1 MLLEKFFVKNIV
13 FLTLL
18 CLTVTNLNGKSIF
31 SPIIEVN
38 NSIITQ
44 FELIQ
49 RTRLVEA
56 LNLSSDPALFA
67 REQLITERLKQ
78 DEAKKLKIT
87 ASNQELSLKL
97 EQFASRANLSIIDFY
112 KELRQLGIY
121 PSTLETYLETEIIW
135 RKIVNSKFDPTT
147 SISDLEIQTAM
158 NRAQFEDIFQVLLTE
173 IIIPISSDNANDT
186 EALIQKLR
194 EVRSIEE
201 FSNAARKYSVAPTAA
216 SGGLVTWQKFSDLPE
231 ILKPLILG
239 LSPGEITE
247 PVKLTK
253 AVAIFQ
259 VRNVREVI
267 NNSDEQKLISFINL
281 TTNSHDKSILENI
294 QNTYFT
300 CEDLKRTFNENSEVQ
315 LIQIK
320 SLTKD
325 LSERVRKILENLD
338 PRESK
343 VVVFENKPQL
353 FFLCERNR
361 IQLPETKDQETVRR
375 SIQQSRLNKF
385 AKSYLDALRY
395 NARIVNK

>member
-1 MLLEKFFVKNIV
+1 MLFEKIFIKNTVI
-13 FLTLL
+13 LTLL
-18 CLTVTNLNGKSIF
+18 CLSVTNVNGKSIF

-38 NSIITQ
+38 NSVITQ
-44 FELIQ
+44 FELTQ
-49 RTRLVEA
+49 RTRLIEA
-56 LNLSSDPALFA
+56 LNLSSDPALIA

-78 DEAKKLKIT
+78 NEARKMKIT
-87 ASNQELSLKL
+87 ASNQELSVRL
-97 EQFASRANLSIIDFY
+97 EQVASRANLSIKDFY
-112 KELRQLGIY
+112 KELRKLGIY

-135 RKIVNSKFDPTT
+135 RKIVNSKFDLTT
-147 SISDLEIQTAM
+147 SILDLEIQTAI

-173 IIIPISSDNANDT
+173 IIIPIPSDNTNDT

-194 EVRSIEE
+194 EIRSIEE

-216 SGGLVTWQKFSDLPE
+216 SGGLVTWQKFNDLPE

-247 PVKLTK
+247 PLKLTK

-259 VRNVREVI
+259 VRDVREIINDTDEPRVI
-267 NNSDEQKLISFINL
+267 DFINL
-281 TTNSHDKSILENI
+281 TTNSHDKSLLENI

-300 CEDLKRTFNENSEVQ
+300 CEDLKRTFNENSEVH
-315 LIQIK
+315 LIQTK

-343 VVVFENKPQL
+343 IVVFENKPQL
-353 FFLCERNR
+353 IFLCERNH
-361 IQLPETKDQETVRR
+361 IQLAETKGQESVKK

>member
-1 MLLEKFFVKNIV
+1 MLLEKIFVKNIV

-18 CLTVTNLNGKSIF
+18 CLSVTNLNGKSIF

-38 NSIITQ
+38 NSIITH
-44 FELIQ
+44 FELTQ

-78 DEAKKLKIT
+78 DEARKLKIT
-87 ASNQELSLKL
+87 ASNKEVSVRL

-112 KELRQLGIY
+112 KELRKLGIY

-135 RKIVNSKFDPTT
+135 RKIVNSKFDSTK
-147 SISDLEIQTAM
+147 SISDLEIQTDM

-173 IIIPISSDNANDT
+173 IIIPIPSDYANDT

-216 SGGLVTWQKFSDLPE
+216 SGGLVKWQKFNDLPE

-239 LSPGEITE
+239 LSPGEISE
-247 PVKLTK
+247 PIKLKK

-259 VRNVREVI
+259 VRDVREII
-267 NNSDEQKLISFINL
+267 NNTDEQRLISFINL
-281 TTNSHDKSILENI
+281 TTNSHDKSVLENI

-300 CEDLKRTFNENSEVQ
+300 CEDLKRTFAENSEVQ
-315 LIQIK
+315 LIQTK

-325 LSERVRKILENLD
+325 LSKQILKILENLD

-343 VVVFENKPQL
+343 VVVFENEPQL

-361 IQLPETKDQETVRR
+361 TQLPETKDQESVRQ
-375 SIQQSRLNKF
+375 SIQRSRLNKF

>member
-1 MLLEKFFVKNIV
+1 MLLEKIFVKNIV

-18 CLTVTNLNGKSIF
+18 CLSVTNLNGKSIF

-49 RTRLVEA
+49 RTRLIEA
-56 LNLSSDPALFA
+56 LNLSSDPAVFA
-67 REQLITERLKQ
+67 REQLINERLKQ
-78 DEAKKLKIT
+78 DEARKLKIT
-87 ASNQELSLKL
+87 ASNQEVSVRL

-112 KELRQLGIY
+112 KELRKLGIY

-135 RKIVNSKFDPTT
+135 RKIVNSKFDSTK
-147 SISDLEIQTAM
+147 SISDLEIQTDM
-158 NRAQFEDIFQVLLTE
+158 NRVQFEDIFQVLLTE
-173 IIIPISSDNANDT
+173 IIIPMQSDYANDT

-194 EVRSIEE
+194 DVRSIEE

-216 SGGLVTWQKFSDLPE
+216 SGGLVKWQKFNDLPE

-239 LSPGEITE
+239 LSPGEISE
-247 PVKLTK
+247 PVKLKK

-259 VRNVREVI
+259 VRDVREII
-267 NNSDEQKLISFINL
+267 NNTDEQRLVSFINL
-281 TTNSHDKSILENI
+281 TTNSHDKSVLENI

-300 CEDLKRTFNENSEVQ
+300 CEDLKRTFAENNEIQ
-315 LIQIK
+315 LIQTK

-325 LSERVRKILENLD
+325 LSKQILKILEKLD

-343 VVVFENKPQL
+343 VVVFENEPQL

-361 IQLPETKDQETVRR
+361 TQLPEAKDQESVRQ
-375 SIQQSRLNKF
+375 SIQRSRLNKF
-385 AKSYLDALRY
+385 AKNYLDALRY

>member
-1 MLLEKFFVKNIV
+1 MLLEKIFVKNIV

-87 ASNQELSLKL
+87 ASNQELSLRL

-186 EALIQKLR
+186 EALIQNLR
-194 EVRSIEE
+194 EARSIEE

-325 LSERVRKILENLD
+325 LSEQTLKIIENLD

>member
-1 MLLEKFFVKNIV
+1 MLLEKIFVKNIV

-18 CLTVTNLNGKSIF
+18 CLSVTNLNGKSIF

-38 NSIITQ
+38 NSIITH
-44 FELIQ
+44 FELTQ

-78 DEAKKLKIT
+78 DEARKLKIT
-87 ASNQELSLKL
+87 ASNKEVSVRL
-97 EQFASRANLSIIDFY
+97 EQFASRANLSITDFY
-112 KELRQLGIY
+112 KELRKLGIY

-135 RKIVNSKFDPTT
+135 RKIVNSKFDSTK
-147 SISDLEIQTAM
+147 SISDLEIQTDM

-173 IIIPISSDNANDT
+173 IIIPIPSDYANDT

-194 EVRSIEE
+194 DVRSIEE

-216 SGGLVTWQKFSDLPE
+216 SGGLVKWQKFNDLPE

-239 LSPGEITE
+239 LSPGEISE
-247 PVKLTK
+247 PIKLKK

-259 VRNVREVI
+259 VRDVREII
-267 NNSDEQKLISFINL
+267 NNTDEQRLISFINL
-281 TTNSHDKSILENI
+281 TTNSHDKSVLENI

-300 CEDLKRTFNENSEVQ
+300 CEDLKRTFAENSEVQ
-315 LIQIK
+315 LIQTK

-325 LSERVRKILENLD
+325 LSKQILKILESLD

-343 VVVFENKPQL
+343 VVVFENEPQL

-361 IQLPETKDQETVRR
+361 TQLPETKDQESVRQ
-375 SIQQSRLNKF
+375 SIQRSRLNKF

>member
-87 ASNQELSLKL
+87 ASNQELSLRL

-325 LSERVRKILENLD
+325 LSEQTLKIIENLD

>member
-1 MLLEKFFVKNIV
+1 MKH
-13 FLTLL
+13 
-18 CLTVTNLNGKSIF
+18 
-31 SPIIEVN
+31 
-38 NSIITQ
+38 
-44 FELIQ
+44 LISQ
-49 RTRLVEA
+49 AIR
-56 LNLSSDPALFA
+56 LFA

-325 LSERVRKILENLD
+325 LSEQTLKIIENLD

>member
-1 MLLEKFFVKNIV
+1 MLLGKFFVKNIV

-87 ASNQELSLKL
+87 ASNQELSLRL

-325 LSERVRKILENLD
+325 LSEQTLKIIENLD

-343 VVVFENKPQL
+343 VVVYENKPQL

-375 SIQQSRLNKF
+375 RIQQSRLNKF

>member
-1 MLLEKFFVKNIV
+1 MLLEKIFVKNIV

>member
-87 ASNQELSLKL
+87 ASNQELSLRL

-158 NRAQFEDIFQVLLTE
+158 NSAQFEDIFQVLLTE

-300 CEDLKRTFNENSEVQ
+300 CEDLKRKFNENSEVQ

-325 LSERVRKILENLD
+325 LSEETLKIIENLD

>member
-1 MLLEKFFVKNIV
+1 MLLGKFFVKNIV

-325 LSERVRKILENLD
+325 LSEQTLKIIENLD

>member
-1 MLLEKFFVKNIV
+1 MLLEKFFVKSIV
-13 FLTLL
+13 FLALL
-18 CLTVTNLNGKSIF
+18 CLSVTNLNGKSIF

-38 NSIITQ
+38 NSIITH
-44 FELIQ
+44 FELTQ

-78 DEAKKLKIT
+78 DEARKLKIT
-87 ASNQELSLKL
+87 ASNKEVSVRL

-112 KELRQLGIY
+112 KELRKLGIY

-135 RKIVNSKFDPTT
+135 RKIVNSKFDSTK
-147 SISDLEIQTAM
+147 SISDLEIQTDM

-173 IIIPISSDNANDT
+173 IIIPIPSDYANDT

-194 EVRSIEE
+194 DVRSIEE

-216 SGGLVTWQKFSDLPE
+216 SGGLVKWQKFNDLPE

-239 LSPGEITE
+239 LSPGEISE
-247 PVKLTK
+247 PVKLKK

-259 VRNVREVI
+259 VRDVREII
-267 NNSDEQKLISFINL
+267 NNTDEQRLISFINL
-281 TTNSHDKSILENI
+281 TTNSHDKSVLENI

-300 CEDLKRTFNENSEVQ
+300 CEDLKRTFAENSEVQ
-315 LIQIK
+315 LIQTK

-325 LSERVRKILENLD
+325 LSKQILKILESLD

-343 VVVFENKPQL
+343 VVVFENEPQL

-361 IQLPETKDQETVRR
+361 TQLLETKDQESVRQ

>member
-1 MLLEKFFVKNIV
+1 MLLEKIFVKNIV

-18 CLTVTNLNGKSIF
+18 CLSVTNLNGKSIF

-38 NSIITQ
+38 NSIITH
-44 FELIQ
+44 FELTQ

-78 DEAKKLKIT
+78 DEARKLKIT
-87 ASNQELSLKL
+87 ASNKEVSVRL
-97 EQFASRANLSIIDFY
+97 EQFASRANLSITDFY
-112 KELRQLGIY
+112 KELRKLGIY

-135 RKIVNSKFDPTT
+135 RKIVNSKFDSTK
-147 SISDLEIQTAM
+147 SISDLEIQTDM

-173 IIIPISSDNANDT
+173 IIIPIPSDYANDT

-194 EVRSIEE
+194 DVRSIEE

-216 SGGLVTWQKFSDLPE
+216 SGGLVKWQKFNDLPE

-239 LSPGEITE
+239 LSPGEISE
-247 PVKLTK
+247 PIKLKK

-259 VRNVREVI
+259 VRDVREII
-267 NNSDEQKLISFINL
+267 NNTDEQRLISFINL
-281 TTNSHDKSILENI
+281 TTNSHDKSVLENI

-300 CEDLKRTFNENSEVQ
+300 CEDLKRTFAENSEVQ
-315 LIQIK
+315 LTQTK

-325 LSERVRKILENLD
+325 LSKQILKILENLD

-343 VVVFENKPQL
+343 VVVFENEPQL

-361 IQLPETKDQETVRR
+361 TQLPETKDQESVRQ
-375 SIQQSRLNKF
+375 SIQRSRLNKF

>member
-1 MLLEKFFVKNIV
+1 MLLEKFFLKNIV

-87 ASNQELSLKL
+87 ASNQELSLRL

-325 LSERVRKILENLD
+325 LSEQTLKIIENLD

>member
-1 MLLEKFFVKNIV
+1 MLLEKIFVKNIV

-18 CLTVTNLNGKSIF
+18 CLSVTNLNGKSIF

-44 FELIQ
+44 FELSQ

-78 DEAKKLKIT
+78 DEARKLKIT
-87 ASNQELSLKL
+87 ASNQEVSVRL

-112 KELRQLGIY
+112 KELRKLGIY

-135 RKIVNSKFDPTT
+135 RKIVSSKFDSTT

-173 IIIPISSDNANDT
+173 IIIPIPSDYANDT
-186 EALIQKLR
+186 EALIQNLR
-194 EVRSIEE
+194 EARSIEE

-216 SGGLVTWQKFSDLPE
+216 SGGLVTWQKFNDLPE

-239 LSPGEITE
+239 LSPGEISE
-247 PVKLTK
+247 PVKLKK

-259 VRNVREVI
+259 VRDVREII
-267 NNSDEQKLISFINL
+267 NNTDEQRRISYINL
-281 TTNSHDKSILENI
+281 TTNSHDKSVLENI

-300 CEDLKRTFNENSEVQ
+300 CEDLKRTFAENSEVQ
-315 LIQIK
+315 LIQTK

-325 LSERVRKILENLD
+325 LSEQILKILENLD

-343 VVVFENKPQL
+343 VVVFENEPQL

-361 IQLPETKDQETVRR
+361 TQLPETKDQESVRQ

>member
-1 MLLEKFFVKNIV
+1 MLLEKFFLKNIV

-87 ASNQELSLKL
+87 ASNQELSLRL

-325 LSERVRKILENLD
+325 LSDQTLKIIENLD

>member
-87 ASNQELSLKL
+87 ASNQELSLRL

>member
-1 MLLEKFFVKNIV
+1 
-13 FLTLL
+13 
-18 CLTVTNLNGKSIF
+18 
-31 SPIIEVN
+31 
-38 NSIITQ
+38 
-44 FELIQ
+44 
-49 RTRLVEA
+49 
-56 LNLSSDPALFA
+56 
-67 REQLITERLKQ
+67 
-78 DEAKKLKIT
+78 
-87 ASNQELSLKL
+87 
-97 EQFASRANLSIIDFY
+97 
-112 KELRQLGIY
+112 
-121 PSTLETYLETEIIW
+121 
-135 RKIVNSKFDPTT
+135 
-147 SISDLEIQTAM
+147 M

>member
-1 MLLEKFFVKNIV
+1 MLLEKFFLKNIV

-325 LSERVRKILENLD
+325 LSEQTLKIIENLD

>member
-1 MLLEKFFVKNIV
+1 MLLEKIFVKNIV

-87 ASNQELSLKL
+87 ASNQELSLRL

-325 LSERVRKILENLD
+325 LSEQTLKIIENLD

>member
-87 ASNQELSLKL
+87 ASNQELSLRL

-231 ILKPLILG
+231 FLKPLILG

-300 CEDLKRTFNENSEVQ
+300 CEDLKRTQ
-315 LIQIK
+315 
-320 SLTKD
+320 
-325 LSERVRKILENLD
+325 
-338 PRESK
+338 
-343 VVVFENKPQL
+343 
-353 FFLCERNR
+353 
-361 IQLPETKDQETVRR
+361 
-375 SIQQSRLNKF
+375 
-385 AKSYLDALRY
+385 
-395 NARIVNK
+395 

>member
-1 MLLEKFFVKNIV
+1 MLLEKIFVKNIV

-18 CLTVTNLNGKSIF
+18 CLSVTNLNGKSIF

-38 NSIITQ
+38 NSIITH
-44 FELIQ
+44 FELTQ

-78 DEAKKLKIT
+78 DEARKLKIT
-87 ASNQELSLKL
+87 ASNKEVSVRL
-97 EQFASRANLSIIDFY
+97 EQFASRANLSITDFY
-112 KELRQLGIY
+112 KELRKLGIY

-135 RKIVNSKFDPTT
+135 RKIVNSKFDSTK
-147 SISDLEIQTAM
+147 SISDLEIQTDM

-173 IIIPISSDNANDT
+173 IIIPIPSDYANDT

-194 EVRSIEE
+194 DVRSIEE

-216 SGGLVTWQKFSDLPE
+216 SGGLVKWQKFNDLPE

-239 LSPGEITE
+239 LSPGEISE
-247 PVKLTK
+247 PVKLKK

-259 VRNVREVI
+259 VRDVREII
-267 NNSDEQKLISFINL
+267 NNTDEQRLISFINL
-281 TTNSHDKSILENI
+281 TTNSHDKSVLENI

-300 CEDLKRTFNENSEVQ
+300 CEDLKRTFAENSEVQ
-315 LIQIK
+315 LIQTK

-325 LSERVRKILENLD
+325 LSKQILKILESLD

-343 VVVFENKPQL
+343 VVVFENEPQL

-361 IQLPETKDQETVRR
+361 TQLPETKDQESVRQ
-375 SIQQSRLNKF
+375 SIQRSRLNKF